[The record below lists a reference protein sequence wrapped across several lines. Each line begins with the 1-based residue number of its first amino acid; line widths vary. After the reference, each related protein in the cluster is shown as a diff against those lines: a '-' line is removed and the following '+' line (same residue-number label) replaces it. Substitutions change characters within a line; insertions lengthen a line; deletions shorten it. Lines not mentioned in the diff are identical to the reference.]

1 MTDII
6 ETFYGA
12 EDKALAGTD
21 ADTQKISRRAI
32 SSVLPLILKNDL
44 TERQRMCLKLR
55 YTDNL
60 NQTEI
65 ARRLKISQPTVCRHL
80 TTAKDIVNNRL
91 SYCLVVLNRANR
103 LWLDLENSDGF
114 GVK

>member
-6 ETFYGA
+6 ETFYGC
-12 EDKALAGTD
+12 EDNALKGID
-21 ADTQKISRRAI
+21 ADSQKISRRAI

-44 TERQRMCLKLR
+44 TEKQRICLKLK

-65 ARRLKISQPTVCRHL
+65 ARRLRISQPTVCRHL
-80 TTAKDIVNNRL
+80 TSAKEIVNNRL
-91 SYCLVVLNRANR
+91 SYCLVVLNRANKM
-103 LWLDLENSDGF
+103 WIDYENSDAM
-114 GVK
+114 